1 MLGLPYI
8 WSSPDSSTLLIKTV
22 KRSLLPFLFSKL
34 LIVKTRYQNIMT
46 KEIKPFKLT
55 RMRVIS
61 AIALFILFALI
72 FYLKL
77 SNSISSPLFIISG
90 FSLVIS
96 VPLINYA
103 LTRYE
108 AKKHNHQKDKTIKK

>member
-1 MLGLPYI
+1 
-8 WSSPDSSTLLIKTV
+8 
-22 KRSLLPFLFSKL
+22 
-34 LIVKTRYQNIMT
+34 MT
-46 KEIKPFKLT
+46 KETKPFKLT
-55 RMRVIS
+55 RTRVII
-61 AIALFILFALI
+61 AIPLFILLALI

-77 SNSISSPLFIISG
+77 SNLISTPLFIISG

-108 AKKHNHQKDKTIKK
+108 KSKETQQPKDKTIKN